1 MGQTMSEKILE
12 RKAGHKIETGQVY
25 FFPVDCVMTHDV
37 GTVGVA
43 PLLERYGTERLASGV
58 ETVVVLDHFVPASTL
73 SHAQSHKTV
82 REFVRRWGVAHFYE
96 VGRGGICHQVL
107 LEKGHAKSGGLLAA
121 TDAHVTT
128 YGGVGCLGLGVG
140 VTDAAMALHTG
151 RMWIKVPRTV
161 GVRLEGRLL
170 QAASKDLALRL
181 LQMIPFSKLNYSV
194 VEIYGPGAESLTMD
208 DRFCLCNMLSEGG
221 VKSCL
226 VAGDHRTAA
235 YMRERANG
243 AWILVQ
249 PDEDAE
255 YDDHYTIQ
263 LEEIRPMVAFP
274 HHPACG
280 RDAAEAYGTPIDQAF
295 LGSCTNG
302 RIEDL
307 RVGAAVVRGKQ
318 IHPRVRFVVTPA
330 SQEVCLQA
338 MEEGLI
344 QDFVRAG
351 AMVTNPSCG
360 ACIGASSLLA
370 PGEVCVSSSN
380 RNFQGRMGSIDASI
394 YLASPATVAASALAG
409 FITTGEG
416 EGQPCP
422 M

>member
-1 MGQTMSEKILE
+1 MGQTMTKKILE
-12 RKAGHKIETGQVY
+12 GKAGHRVETGQVY
-25 FFPVDCVMTHDV
+25 FFPVDCVMAHDV
-37 GTVGVA
+37 GTAGIV
-43 PLLERYGTERLASGV
+43 PLLERYGTEKLAPGV
-58 ETVVVLDHFVPASTL
+58 DVVIILDHFVPSSTL
-73 SHAQSHKTV
+73 SHAQSHKTA
-82 REFVRRWGVAHFYE
+82 REFARRWGVEHFYE

-107 LEKGHAKSGGLLAA
+107 LEKGHARSGGLLAA

-151 RMWIKVPRTV
+151 RMWIKVPQTI
-161 GVRLEGRLL
+161 GVRLEGRLAH
-170 QAASKDLALRL
+170 AAAKDLAIHLLRV
-181 LQMIPFSKLNYSV
+181 IPFSELNYRV
-194 VEIYGPGAESLTMD
+194 VEFYGPGAEELTMD

-226 VAGDHRTAA
+226 VAGDARTAA
-235 YMRERANG
+235 YMEERAKG
-243 AWILVQ
+243 EWTLIR

-255 YDDHYTIQ
+255 YDLRYTVR

-274 HHPACG
+274 HHPTYG
-280 RDAAEAYGTPIDQAF
+280 KDAGEAHGISIDQAF

-307 RVGAAVVRGKQ
+307 RAGAAAIRGRTV
-318 IHPRVRFVVTPA
+318 HPRVRFVVTPA
-330 SQEVCLQA
+330 SQEVYLQA
-338 MEEGLI
+338 IEEGLI
-344 QDFVRAG
+344 QEFVQAG

-370 PGEVCVSSSN
+370 PGEVCISTSN
-380 RNFQGRMGSIDASI
+380 RNFQGRMGSIEASI

-409 FITTGEG
+409 FITTGE
-416 EGQPCP
+416 EAQRCLL
-422 M
+422 